1 MQHLSFDVNVLDN
14 GVSTYF
20 KELGCSHCSHAFGS
34 AALRSAERCC
44 NHKLIAENETLYE
57 NVFYEHGNPIVPS
70 GFNHMFNVND
80 PAPESGIANT
90 SKW

>member
-1 MQHLSFDVNVLDN
+1 MSLTMMSQHIPRSWAVHTVHMPSDQPAGFL
-14 GVSTYF
+14 
-20 KELGCSHCSHAFGS
+20 
-34 AALRSAERCC
+34 SAERGC

-90 SKW
+90 SKWY